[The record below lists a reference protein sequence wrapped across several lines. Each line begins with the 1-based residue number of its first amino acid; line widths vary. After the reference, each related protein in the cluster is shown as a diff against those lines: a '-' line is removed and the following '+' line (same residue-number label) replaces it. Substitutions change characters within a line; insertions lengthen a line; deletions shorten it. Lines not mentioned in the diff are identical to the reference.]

1 MATHQFLRE
10 VAKEYSIPYDELK
23 SRVSEVCPC
32 EQLENLDDADDLFD
46 GTKHFNR
53 FVRQH
58 DVKKVDIC
66 TVAFYLKDINS
77 RIHSLDLSHELTDTN
92 TRMVFM
98 KDVLFATSLALGGLL
113 IFV

>member
-23 SRVSEVCPC
+23 SRVSEV
-32 EQLENLDDADDLFD
+32 LKNLDDADDLFD

-58 DVKKVDIC
+58 DLKKVDIGI
-66 TVAFYLKDINS
+66 VVLYLKDINF
-77 RIHSLDLSHELTDTN
+77 RIHSLDLSHELADAN
-92 TRMVFM
+92 TRMEFL
-98 KDVLFATSLALGGLL
+98 KDVLFATGFALAGLL
-113 IFV
+113 MFV

>member
-23 SRVSEVCPC
+23 SRVSEVFHCG
-32 EQLENLDDADDLFD
+32 QLENLDDADDLFD

-58 DVKKVDIC
+58 DLKK
-66 TVAFYLKDINS
+66 
-77 RIHSLDLSHELTDTN
+77 
-92 TRMVFM
+92 
-98 KDVLFATSLALGGLL
+98 GGHRHRGFLL
-113 IFV
+113 ERYQFEDS